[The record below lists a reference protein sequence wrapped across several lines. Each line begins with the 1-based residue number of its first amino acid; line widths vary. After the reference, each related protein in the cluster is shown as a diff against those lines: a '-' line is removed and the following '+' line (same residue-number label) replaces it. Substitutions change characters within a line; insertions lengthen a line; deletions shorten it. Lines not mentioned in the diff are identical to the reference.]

1 MRFKK
6 FCCVFITLMF
16 LFQTVSIFGAS
27 TLDIETAK
35 KLAVETSSD
44 LQNVKIDRIKKQIE
58 LQQAKDGIRDTRKKD
73 STIRFSLLI
82 NIEFPTG
89 HGMPKEIEL
98 IMKVP
103 RIQNEITVL
112 KKQEPYETLKAQTN
126 AEQAYYDV
134 LLEQHNLGD
143 IEDRLADTKQ
153 VLTDVEAK
161 YKMGKGKKTDVDFVE
176 TQLKDLETAQQK
188 SAANLDVK
196 LKKLGSLVGK
206 EVRYGYQFPEY
217 FPEINLERSQLT
229 TITEYAKANDF
240 ELFKTIQA
248 RKLAER
254 DTEEILQIYK
264 SKYGQYIQDI
274 EAYIRYNEGKTM
286 DYDEFIRMHNHAL
299 TRIDSPWQGNYVI
312 NLLFFKI
319 YIPKEWFK
327 GEYSGTRY
335 MEDQKYALFV
345 SLTERDKARK
355 AEKDAIAALEDTI
368 YNAYSNLK
376 QMESAYSTAKESLDT
391 AKKDYEEQIKQ
402 NKMGLV
408 AFADLES
415 SRQAFYTK
423 QNGLYE
429 MKMEYAKALSNFNLT
444 TSGYITHLLSGGSF
458 SSDTLKA
465 GDTFLEAPTWYI
477 NNSLTQYNFEFGV
490 KVPSDY
496 GVEEYQLFYQ
506 DMPVGDKIKIGN
518 TLMHLPLTYGESTLM
533 EVRFY
538 HEGELKY
545 KATFDGGQYEGELT
559 MVQVSG
565 NEPEPNSQEKK
576 EEIKSKDNI
585 GTWHISQADT
595 LRNNFS
601 VNTDERVNYTEYEV
615 FLGENS
621 LGKATKNGSIT
632 TLTLYF
638 SDKEKML
645 IRFYK
650 DGKEVQSATVQ
661 SGNDSGEI
669 YAS

>member
-1 MRFKK
+1 MWFKK
-6 FCCVFITLMF
+6 FCCVFITLV
-16 LFQTVSIFGAS
+16 LLLQTVSAFGAA
-27 TLDIETAK
+27 TLNMETAK
-35 KLAVETSSD
+35 KLAVENSSD

-103 RIQNEITVL
+103 QIQNEITVL
-112 KKQEPYETLKAQTN
+112 KRQEPYETLKAQTN

-134 LLEQHNLGD
+134 LLEQHNLSD
-143 IEDRLADTKQ
+143 VEDRLADTKQ
-153 VLTDVEAK
+153 ILSSIEAK
-161 YKMGKGKKTDVDFVE
+161 YKMGKGKKDDVEYVKN
-176 TQLKDLETAQQK
+176 QLKELETSQQK

-229 TITEYAKANDF
+229 AITEYAKANDF
-240 ELFKTIQA
+240 ELFKTIQE

-264 SKYGQYIQDI
+264 SKYGQYINDI

-286 DYDEFIRMHNHAL
+286 DYDKFIQMYNHTL
-299 TRIDSPWQGNYVI
+299 TQIDSPWDGSYVI
-312 NLLFFKI
+312 RILFFKI

-355 AEKDAIAALEDTI
+355 AEKDAIAALEDTV

-376 QMESAYSTAKESLDT
+376 QMESAYGTAKESLDT
-391 AKKDYEEQIKQ
+391 AKQEYEEQERQ

-408 AFADLES
+408 SFADLES
-415 SRQAFYTK
+415 SRQGFYTK

-444 TSGYITHLLSGGSF
+444 TSGFVNHLLSGGSF
-458 SSDTLKA
+458 NSTTLEA
-465 GDTFLEAPTWYI
+465 GNTFLEAPTWYI

-496 GVEEYQLFYQ
+496 GVEEYQLFYEG
-506 DMPVGDKIKIGN
+506 MPVGDKLAIGN

-538 HEGELKY
+538 HNGELKY
-545 KATFDGGQYEGELT
+545 KATFDGGQYDGELT

-565 NEPEPNSQEKK
+565 NEPTPNLQENKAN
-576 EEIKSKDNI
+576 IKSKDNI
-585 GTWHISQADT
+585 GAWRISQADT
-595 LRNNFS
+595 LRSNFS
-601 VNTDERVNYTEYEV
+601 LNTDERVDYTEYEV
-615 FLGENS
+615 FLGGNS
-621 LGKATKNGSIT
+621 LGKAVKNSSIT
-632 TLTLYF
+632 TLSLYF
-638 SDKEKML
+638 SDKEKLL

-650 DGKEVQSATVQ
+650 NGKEVQSATVQ
-661 SGNDSGEI
+661 KGNDSGEI

>member
-6 FCCVFITLMF
+6 FCCVYITLM
-16 LFQTVSIFGAS
+16 LLCETVSAFGAA
-27 TLDIETAK
+27 TLNIETAK

-44 LQNVKIDRIKKQIE
+44 LQDVKIDRIKKQIE

-73 STIRFSLLI
+73 STIRFSLLL

-103 RIQNEITVL
+103 QIQNEITVL
-112 KKQEPYETLKAQTN
+112 NKQEPYETLKAQTK

-134 LLEQHNLGD
+134 LQEQHNLRD
-143 IEDRLADTKQ
+143 IEDRLAETKRI
-153 VLTDVEAK
+153 LSSIETK
-161 YKMGKGKKTDVDFVE
+161 YKLGKGKKADVEYVKN
-176 TQLKDLETAQQK
+176 QQKDLETSQQK

-196 LKKLGSLVGK
+196 LKKLGGLVGK

-217 FPEINLERSQLT
+217 FPEVSLQRNQLT
-229 TITEYAKANDF
+229 AITEYAKANDF
-240 ELFKTIQA
+240 ELFKTIQE

-264 SKYGQYIQDI
+264 SKYGSYINDI

-286 DYDEFIRMHNHAL
+286 DYDKFIQMYNHTL
-299 TRIDSPWQGNYVI
+299 TQIDSPWVGSYVI
-312 NLLFFKI
+312 KILFFKI

-355 AEKDAIAALEDTI
+355 AEKDAIAELEDTV

-376 QMESAYSTAKESLDT
+376 QMESAYSTATESLDT
-391 AKKDYEEQIKQ
+391 AKKDYEEQEKQ
-402 NKMGLV
+402 NKLGLV
-408 AFADLES
+408 SFADLES
-415 SRQAFYTK
+415 TRQGVYTK

-444 TSGYITHLLSGGSF
+444 TSGYITHLLSGGDF

-490 KVPSDY
+490 NVPQDY
-496 GVEEYQLFYQ
+496 GVDEYQLFYEG
-506 DMPVGDKIKIGN
+506 MPVGDKLSIGN

-538 HEGELKY
+538 QNGELKY
-545 KATFDGGQYEGELT
+545 KATFDGGQYDGELI

-565 NEPEPNSQEKK
+565 SEPEVNTNVNKK
-576 EEIKSKDNI
+576 EIKSKDNI
-585 GTWHISQADT
+585 GSWNISQADT
-595 LRNNFS
+595 LRSKFS
-601 VNTDERVNYTEYEV
+601 VNTDERVDYTEYEV

-621 LGKATKNGSIT
+621 LGKTLKNSSIT
-632 TLTLYF
+632 TLGLYF
-638 SDKEKML
+638 SDKEKLL

-661 SGNDSGEI
+661 KGNDSGEI
-669 YAS
+669 NAS